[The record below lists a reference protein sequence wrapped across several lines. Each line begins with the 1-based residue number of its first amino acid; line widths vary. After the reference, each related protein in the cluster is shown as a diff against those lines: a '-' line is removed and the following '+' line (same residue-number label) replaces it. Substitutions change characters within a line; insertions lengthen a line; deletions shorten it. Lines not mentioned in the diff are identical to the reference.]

1 MSNYAEYRENVG
13 IKNADMIRALRGSYR
28 KYGGATN
35 AMVNNPESYGVCLL
49 PEAEKILAAN
59 FGYANGLSCVREKP
73 VRKACLRKKPN
84 RLSVYLTDEMYETI
98 KTMMHYEGFDTVQD
112 FLLKILKDYL
122 GG

>member
-59 FGYANGLSCVREKP
+59 FGYANGLSCVKEKP

-112 FLLKILKDYL
+112 FLLKILTDYL